1 MGREQW
7 ERDIWSMFEN
17 KTLDKYSSVINM
29 VVRRGIVG
37 MHAAEL
43 SQARRDI
50 ATSKA
55 QASTPICCSF
65 WNCVLSHY
73 QKKKREREKNCD
85 CGVGVGGH
93 GQGLV
98 RSWKGSRGPS
108 GKRTGW
114 VLQLRGKG

>member
-1 MGREQW
+1 MIEGGEVK
-7 ERDIWSMFEN
+7 D
-17 KTLDKYSSVINM
+17 KTLHGAATAAGGGGAGVQSWKGCNCDCWG
-29 VVRRGIVG
+29 RGTGRGGVFQSWKG
-37 MHAAEL
+37 
-43 SQARRDI
+43 
-50 ATSKA
+50 
-55 QASTPICCSF
+55 
-65 WNCVLSHY
+65 WNCDGWGEGVQSW
-73 QKKKREREKNCD
+73 KGWNCD

>member
-1 MGREQW
+1 MIEGGEVK
-7 ERDIWSMFEN
+7 D
-17 KTLDKYSSVINM
+17 KTLH
-29 VVRRGIVG
+29 G
-37 MHAAEL
+37 AATAAGGGGAGVQ
-43 SQARRDI
+43 SW
-50 ATSKA
+50 KG
-55 QASTPICCSF
+55 
-65 WNCVLSHY
+65 W
-73 QKKKREREKNCD
+73 NCD